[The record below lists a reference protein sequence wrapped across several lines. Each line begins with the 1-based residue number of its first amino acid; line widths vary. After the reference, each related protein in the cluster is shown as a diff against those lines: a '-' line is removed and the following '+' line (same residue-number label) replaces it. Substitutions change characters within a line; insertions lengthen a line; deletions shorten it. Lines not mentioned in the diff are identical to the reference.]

1 VSEQFVPSQRIEPL
15 FRAMMKDVLELTPAS
30 KEEGLSR
37 FREQGY
43 FLIDATY
50 TPVNQ
55 LPDSKKEAII
65 LRDFPL
71 LVEALH
77 EYAGP
82 ETAIVLVKANVYKL
96 LEPKLRDLGFNVLN
110 QEVMIPFP
118 SSGQQSKFRSA
129 IQKVLGL

>member
-1 VSEQFVPSQRIEPL
+1 
-15 FRAMMKDVLELTPAS
+15 MMKDVLELTPAS